1 MYDIASSKYKQLCEI
16 RKISSENLEVTEK
29 EKSEK
34 TEWEPKAKRMMQLC
48 LTDGVQDVIAIE
60 YTPVKR
66 IIVRNFLYLR
76 QEKFPRKM
84 LNFLIKNI
92 STKYTNALSTSFYND
107 RVHYFLATK

>member
-60 YTPVKR
+60 YTPVKQ
-66 IIVRNFLYLR
+66 IIVKNFLYLLKKNFK
-76 QEKFPRKM
+76 EKSIIFD
-84 LNFLIKNI
+84 IK
-92 STKYTNALSTSFYND
+92 SVLYTKYPNVLSLMLYRMLYPS
-107 RVHYFLATK
+107 L